1 MIKLTQKLYDM
12 NIKPIKTRRDY
23 NEALKRMEIL
33 WGAKSGT
40 PEGDELDIL
49 ATLVDNYEQV
59 KFPIEAPDA
68 VEAIKYMMEEK
79 GISRKELEKAI
90 GDKGKV
96 SEVLNNK
103 RELSKRMIRAL
114 HDTFGIPYEILMA

>member
-1 MIKLTQKLYDM
+1 M
-12 NIKPIKTRRDY
+12 NIKPIKTKRDY
-23 NEALKRMEIL
+23 SEALKRMEIL

-40 PEGDELDIL
+40 SEGDELDIL

-59 KFPIEAPDA
+59 NFPIEAPDA
-68 VEAIKYMMEEK
+68 VEAIKYIMEEK
-79 GISRKELEKAI
+79 GLNRKDLEKVI

-96 SEVLNNK
+96 SEVLNHK

>member
-1 MIKLTQKLYDM
+1 M
-12 NIKPIKTRRDY
+12 NIKPIKTKRDY
-23 NEALKRMEIL
+23 SEALKRMEIL

-40 PEGDELDIL
+40 SEGDELDIL

-59 KFPIEAPDA
+59 NFPIEAPDA
-68 VEAIKYMMEEK
+68 VEAIKYIMEEK
-79 GISRKELEKAI
+79 GLNRKDLEKVI

-96 SEVLNNK
+96 SEVLNHK

-114 HDTFGIPYEILMA
+114 HDTFGIPYEILMS

>member
-1 MIKLTQKLYDM
+1 M
-12 NIKPIKTRRDY
+12 NIKPIKTKRDY
-23 NEALKRMEIL
+23 TEALKRMEVI

-59 KFPIEAPDA
+59 NFPIETPDP
-68 VEAIKYMMEEK
+68 VEAIKYIMEEK
-79 GISRKELEKAI
+79 GISRKELEQAI
-90 GDKGKV
+90 GDKSKV
-96 SEVLNNK
+96 SEVLNHK

>member
-1 MIKLTQKLYDM
+1 M